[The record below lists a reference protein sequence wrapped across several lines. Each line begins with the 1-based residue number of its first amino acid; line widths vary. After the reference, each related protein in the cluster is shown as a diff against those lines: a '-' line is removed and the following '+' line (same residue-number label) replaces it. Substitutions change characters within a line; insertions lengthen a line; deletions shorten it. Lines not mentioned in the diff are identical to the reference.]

1 MNNPISQNYM
11 LVENKLQN
19 ELYYLEDGSVVKYIG
34 FLPCDGHYVR
44 YVPDKKHEFVLPH
57 GTKFYKV
64 Q

>member
-1 MNNPISQNYM
+1 M